1 MKIPVANVYRLLLYA
16 WRLIGDKAARDV
28 AEAGYTELQDLFAH
42 VLADSVSRLVARGLD
57 RGYVAREEALAG
69 VRGKVGL
76 DETLKGNHLAN
87 ARAHCHFD
95 ELDYDVLHNRIIKAT
110 LLSLRDTG
118 LDPRNNAR
126 VGSLYRT
133 LGAVSDVPITLR
145 DFRQVQLHRNNA
157 EYAFA
162 LRVCELIHENVMIDD
177 RTGRTRFREYQAT
190 QQQMGT
196 LFQTFVYEFF
206 NHEQQRYKISSPKM
220 EWFGKDGMVADL
232 ERLPRMETDIV
243 LESPDRRIVLDT
255 KFYADAL
262 VGRSHRKRV
271 IAEHLYQVF
280 AYVQNRD
287 AHNPGT
293 PHEGMLL
300 YPVVK
305 EAFAFD
311 YRLMG
316 HRFTIRSLDLDQPW
330 PAIHQDLLAV
340 LEPRS

>member
-16 WRLIGDKAARDV
+16 WRLIGDRATRDV
-28 AEAGYTELQDLFAH
+28 AEEGYTELQDLFAH
-42 VLADSVSRLVARGLD
+42 VLADTVGRLVARGLD
-57 RGYVAREEALAG
+57 RGYVARDEAVPG
-69 VRGKVGL
+69 IRGKVGL
-76 DETLKGNHLAN
+76 GETLKGNHLA
-87 ARAHCHFD
+87 RGQAHCHFD

-110 LLSLRDTG
+110 LRTLGDTG
-118 LDPRNNAR
+118 LHPRNGAR
-126 VGSLYRT
+126 IGSLYRT
-133 LGAVSDVPITLR
+133 LGAVSDVVITLR
-145 DFRQVQLHRNNA
+145 DFRRVQLHRNNA
-157 EYAFA
+157 EYEFA
-162 LRVCELIHENVMIDD
+162 LRVCELVHENLVIDE

-190 QQQMGT
+190 QQRMGT
-196 LFQTFVYEFF
+196 LFQAFVSEFLQR
-206 NHEQQRYKISSPKM
+206 EQRRFTISSPTL
-220 EWFGKDGMVADL
+220 EWFGKDGTEAHL
-232 ERLPRMETDIV
+232 QRLPRMETDIV

-287 AHNPGT
+287 AHLPGA

-330 PAIHQDLLAV
+330 PAIHRDLLAL
-340 LEPRS
+340 LE